1 MKIIQ
6 IMPEFGFAG
15 AEIMCETLTYELRK
29 MGHHVIVVSMYDT
42 HTPITERLEGAG
54 VDVRYLGKKAGLD
67 VSLYGKLRK
76 LFKEE
81 KADVVHTH
89 LYAPKYAFPA
99 AMLAGVKKR
108 VHTVHNVAEKETGRV
123 DRKLNCFFFRHCG
136 VIPVALSDLVCDSI
150 LKVYAMDK
158 DAVPVIQNG
167 VNLSKCLP
175 KKEYGCVGN
184 FKILHIGRFS
194 AQKNHEGLL
203 RAFARFHEKHP
214 DSELWLIGE
223 GETRESSQV
232 FVAEQNL
239 SESVKFL
246 GAQSSVHDF
255 LHDADIFT
263 LPSLYEGVPITLI
276 EAMGTGLPIVA
287 TAVGGVPDMLDAESA
302 LLVPV
307 DEEEIAEAFET
318 YYLQDAL
325 RRSHGQSA
333 KIRAERF
340 SSVTMAEKYSDLYS
354 KGFEIC

>member
-6 IMPEFGFAG
+6 IMPEFGLAG

-29 MGHHVIVVSMYDT
+29 MGHDVIVVSMYDY
-42 HTPITERLEGAG
+42 HSAITQRMEEVG
-54 VDVRYLGKKAGLD
+54 VDVRYLGKKPGLD
-67 VSLYGKLRK
+67 ISVIGKMIK
-76 LFKEE
+76 LFRQE
-81 KADVVHTH
+81 KPDAIHTH
-89 LYAPKYAFPA
+89 RYVMQYAIPA
-99 AMLAGVKKR
+99 AIVAR
-108 VHTVHNVAEKETGRV
+108 VRRRIHTVHNIASKENQASA
-123 DRKLNCFFFRHCG
+123 RKLNKLFYRFCG
-136 VIPVALSDLVCDSI
+136 VIPVALSALIQESI
-150 LKVYAMDK
+150 AEEYAIK
-158 DAVPVIQNG
+158 KNIPIVLNG
-167 VNLSKCLP
+167 IDLSKCLP
-175 KKEYGCVGN
+175 KKEYGRVGN

-203 RAFARFHEKHP
+203 RAFAQFHKKHP

-307 DEEEIAEAFET
+307 DEEEIAQAFET
-318 YYLQDAL
+318 YYLQDDL
-325 RRSHGQSA
+325 RQSHGGEAQM
-333 KIRAERF
+333 RAERF

-354 KGFEIC
+354 KGVEIC

>member
-1 MKIIQ
+1 MRIIQ
-6 IMPEFGFAG
+6 IMPEFGLAG

-29 MGHHVIVVSMYDT
+29 MGHRVIVVSMYDT
-42 HTPITERLEGAG
+42 RTPITERLESAG
-54 VDVRYLGKKAGLD
+54 VDVRFLSKKAGLD
-67 VSLYGKLRK
+67 LSLYGKLRK

-99 AMLAGVKKR
+99 AMLAGVKIR
-108 VHTVHNVAEKETGRV
+108 VHTVHNVAEKEAGRA
-123 DRKLNCFFFRHCG
+123 DRKLNHFFFRRCG
-136 VIPVALSDLVCDSI
+136 VVPVALSDLVCDSVV
-150 LKVYAMDK
+150 KVYAMDK

-167 VNLSKCLP
+167 VDLSKCLP
-175 KKEYGCVGN
+175 KKEYGRIGN

-194 AQKNHEGLL
+194 AQKNHDGLL
-203 RAFARFHEKHP
+203 RAFAQFHEKYP

-223 GETRESSQV
+223 GETKESSQA

-239 SESVKFL
+239 SESVKIL
-246 GAQSSVHDF
+246 GAQSRVHGF

-307 DEEEIAEAFET
+307 DVEKIAQAFET

-325 RRSHGQSA
+325 RQSHGKEA
-333 KIRAERF
+333 RKRAERF